1 MKIVMEKY
9 HGCGNDYL
17 IWDPVKNKM
26 QLDHKR
32 VKAILKNNLGLG
44 CAGILYGPITKDNVT
59 VFKFFDSRG
68 YEDAIGG
75 EENRWIFFKYIKD
88 AGYDP
93 SNMISFVKSKTMSS
107 MEYKVSNIGFIILN
121 NEFVRELEII

>member
-32 VKAILKNNLGLG
+32 VKAILKSNLGLG

-68 YEDAIGG
+68 YEDAIG
-75 EENRWIFFKYIKD
+75 EENRRIIFKYIKD

-93 SNMISFVKSKTMSS
+93 SNLISFVKEKTMNS
-107 MEYKVSNIGFIILN
+107 MQDKVSNIGFIILN